1 MANYFFDNKIKQ
13 STIDDRNV
21 KYVYV
26 EDVVEF
32 LELCADNYIS
42 DGVDE
47 VGCYTWSDSSDTWE
61 PSTMNDCKA
70 IESEVAKIKEQT
82 GGITKVKENI
92 FVGWN
97 IVITLDSGEVIKTN
111 SEPVDMSEVQEA
123 MNIMLKPSFFG
134 KRIKKFEIVAE

>member
-13 STIDDRNV
+13 STIDDRDV

-32 LELCADNYIS
+32 LERCADNYIS

-47 VGCYTWSDSSDTWE
+47 VGCYTWSDSSYTWE

-70 IESEVAKIKEQT
+70 MESEVAKMKEQT
-82 GGITKVKENI
+82 GGITKAKENT

>member
-13 STIDDRNV
+13 STIDDRNLR
-21 KYVYV
+21 YAYV
-26 EDVVEF
+26 EDVAEF
-32 LELCADNYIS
+32 LELCADSYMS

-47 VGCYTWSDSSDTWE
+47 VGCYTRSDSFYTWE
-61 PSTMNDCKA
+61 PSTMNDCKI
-70 IESEVAKIKEQT
+70 IESEVARIKEQT
-82 GGITKVKENI
+82 GGITRAKENI

>member
-13 STIDDRNV
+13 STIDDRDV

-32 LELCADNYIS
+32 LERCADNYIS

-47 VGCYTWSDSSDTWE
+47 VGCYTWSDSSYTWE

-70 IESEVAKIKEQT
+70 IESEVAAYRRYHKSKRKYFRRLEYCY
-82 GGITKVKENI
+82 
-92 FVGWN
+92 
-97 IVITLDSGEVIKTN
+97 N
-111 SEPVDMSEVQEA
+111 S
-123 MNIMLKPSFFG
+123 
-134 KRIKKFEIVAE
+134 

>member
-21 KYVYV
+21 RYVYV
-26 EDVVEF
+26 EDVAEF
-32 LELCADNYIS
+32 LELCADNFIS
-42 DGVDE
+42 NGVNE
-47 VGCYTWSDSSDTWE
+47 VGCYTWSDSFYTWE
-61 PSTMNDCKA
+61 PSTMNDCKI
-70 IESEVAKIKEQT
+70 IESEVARIKEQA
-82 GGITKVKENI
+82 GGITRAKENI

>member
-13 STIDDRNV
+13 STIDNRDLR
-21 KYVYV
+21 YVYV
-26 EDVVEF
+26 EDVTEF
-32 LELCADNYIS
+32 LELCADNYIF
-42 DGVDE
+42 DGVNE
-47 VGCYTWSDSSDTWE
+47 VGCYTWSDSSYTWE
-61 PSTMNDCKA
+61 PSTMNDCKI
-70 IESEVAKIKEQT
+70 IESEVARIKEQT
-82 GGITKVKENI
+82 GGITRAKENI

-97 IVITLDSGEVIKTN
+97 IVITLDSGEIIKTN